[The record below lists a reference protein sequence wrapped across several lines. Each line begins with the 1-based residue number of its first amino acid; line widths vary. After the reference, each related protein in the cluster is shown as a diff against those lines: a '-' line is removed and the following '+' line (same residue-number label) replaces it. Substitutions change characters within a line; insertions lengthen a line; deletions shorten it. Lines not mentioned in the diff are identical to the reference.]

1 MIISYNWL
9 SEYLPEIIE
18 PEKLSKILTS
28 IGLEV
33 ESLEKKEAVKG
44 SLEGL
49 FIGEVITCENHPDAD
64 KLKLTTV
71 HIGTGEKLQI
81 VCGAPNVAA
90 GQKVIVATIGSTIY
104 PINGEPLTMKK
115 AKIRGVESHGM
126 ICAEDEIGLGESHA
140 GIMILPNQSTVGM
153 TAAEYFKLTDDH
165 IFEIGL
171 TPNRIDAMSHLG
183 VARDVCAY
191 LSHHNKKDTVV
202 KTPFKNNFKPDNQ
215 GLQINIV
222 IENTEACQ
230 RYSGVSIEGVTI
242 AESPDW
248 LQQKLKSI
256 GLRPINNIVD
266 ITNFILHETGQPLH
280 AFDAAAITGNLPTG
294 QAGKVIVKNLPEA
307 TTFVT
312 LDEKE
317 RKLSAEDLMICNA
330 TEPMCIGGVYGGMH
344 SGVTTSTKNIFLES
358 AWFNPT
364 TIRKTSLR
372 HGLRTDAATRFEK
385 GVDISNTVNVLKR
398 AAMLIKE
405 IAGGEI
411 ASDIID
417 VYPAPKQKT
426 EVALKYHYL
435 KKLSGKNYHGDTVK
449 NILHSLGFELIK
461 EGDDEMRFKVPFSK
475 PDISIGAD
483 IVEEIMRIDGLDN
496 VDIPTMIT
504 IAPAVETLAHEA
516 AYTEKVAEY
525 LAGSGFREI
534 FTNSITN
541 SAYYSDAVLQ
551 KTVKMINNLSE
562 ELNILRPA
570 MMETGLT
577 SIAYNLNRKN
587 NDLKFFEFG
596 KTYIVNE
603 TGKYTEDNHLTVYV
617 TGNKTAG
624 SWKEKAEKADFYFI
638 KAVFE
643 KIIHVLGLKV
653 DAYAQSENTD
663 LSNCLQATIKNEKV
677 AEIGMVCNNKLE
689 RFDIKQPVFYADLN
703 WDSLL
708 KLNKKINIQHK
719 DVSKYP
725 AVTRDLAIIV
735 NKALPFEAVEKAT
748 HTAKVNKLTSISLFD
763 IFESEKIGADK
774 KSMAISFTFLDEEKT
789 LTDKEIDGMMNKII
803 ASYEKELGAEI
814 RK

>member
-9 SEYLPEIIE
+9 SEYLPAGQAGLPEIIE

-33 ESLEKKEAVKG
+33 ESLHKYEAVKG
-44 SLEGL
+44 GL
-49 FIGEVITCENHPDAD
+49 QGLVIGEVMSCEKHPDAD

-71 HIGTGEKLQI
+71 NIGAEEKLQI
-81 VCGAPNVAA
+81 VCGAANVAV
-90 GQKVIVATIGSTIY
+90 GQKVVVATIGTTIY
-104 PINGEPLTMKK
+104 PFNGEPMTMKK
-115 AKIRGVESHGM
+115 AKIRGVESQGM

-140 GIMILPNQSTVGM
+140 GIMVLPADTAVGT
-153 TAAEYFKLTDDH
+153 TAAEYFKPADDF

-171 TPNRIDAMSHLG
+171 TPNRSDAMSHLG

-191 LSHHNKKDTVV
+191 LSHHNKKETTVRS
-202 KTPFKNNFKPDNQ
+202 PFKNNFKPDNQ
-215 GLQINIV
+215 GLQIEVV
-222 IENTEACQ
+222 IENKDACQ
-230 RYSGVSIEGVTI
+230 RYAGVSIEGVTI
-242 AESPDW
+242 ADSPDW
-248 LQQKLKSI
+248 LQQRLKSI

-280 AFDAAAITGNLPTG
+280 AFDADAITGK
-294 QAGKVIVKNLPEA
+294 KVIVKNLPEG
-307 TTFVT
+307 TPFVT

-317 RKLSAEDLMICNA
+317 RKLFAEDLMICN
-330 TEPMCIGGVYGGMH
+330 TEAPMCLGGVYGGMH
-344 SGVTTSTKNIFLES
+344 SGVTAATKNIFLES

-364 TIRKTSLR
+364 SIRKTSLK

-385 GVDISNTVNVLKR
+385 GVDIGNTVNVLKR
-398 AAMLIKE
+398 AALLIKE
-405 IAGGEI
+405 LAGGEI

-417 VYPAPKQKT
+417 VYPSPKEKT

-435 KKLSGKNYHGDTVK
+435 KKLSGKNYHGDTIK

-475 PDISIGAD
+475 TDVSIGAD
-483 IVEEIMRIDGLDN
+483 VVEEIMRIDGLDN
-496 VDIPTMIT
+496 VDIPSVIT
-504 IAPAVETLAHEA
+504 ISPSVETLAHEA

-525 LAGSGFREI
+525 LAGSGFQEI

-541 SAYYSDAVLQ
+541 SAYYSDAVLG

-562 ELNILRPA
+562 ELNVMRPA

-596 KTYIVNE
+596 KTYSVSE
-603 TGKYTEDNHLTVYV
+603 AGKYQEENHLTIYI
-617 TGNKTAG
+617 TGNKTTDG
-624 SWKEKAEKADFYFI
+624 WKGKGEKADFYFI

-643 KIIHVLGLKV
+643 KVMAVLGLQA
-653 DAYAQSENTD
+653 DGYTEAENND
-663 LSNCLQATIKNEKV
+663 LSNALQATIKNDKI
-677 AEIGMVCNNKLE
+677 AELGLVSNHKLD

-703 WDSLL
+703 WDRLL
-708 KLNKKINIQHK
+708 KLNKKNSIQHK

-725 AVTRDLAIIV
+725 AVNRDLAIV
-735 NKALPFEAVEKAT
+735 VDKSLPFEAVQKAT
-748 HTAKVNKLTSISLFD
+748 ATAKVNKLTSISLFD
-763 IFESEKIGADK
+763 IFESEKIGAGK

-789 LTDKEIDGMMNKII
+789 MTDKDIDSMMNKII
-803 ASYEKELGAEI
+803 GAYEKELGAEI

>member
-9 SEYLPEIIE
+9 CEYLPETIE

-33 ESLEKKEAVKG
+33 ESLHKYEAVKG
-44 SLEGL
+44 GL
-49 FIGEVITCENHPDAD
+49 NGLVIGEILTCEKHPDAD

-71 HIGTGEKLQI
+71 NIGAKENLRI
-81 VCGAPNVAA
+81 VCGAANVAA
-90 GQKVIVATIGSTIY
+90 GQKVVVATIGTTIY
-104 PINGEPLTMKK
+104 PIAGEPMTMKK
-115 AKIRGVESHGM
+115 AKIRGVESQGM
-126 ICAEDEIGLGESHA
+126 ICAEDEIGLGESHD
-140 GIMILPNQSTVGM
+140 GIMVLPADTKVGIP
-153 TAAEYFKLTDDH
+153 AAEYFKLVDDY

-171 TPNRIDAMSHLG
+171 TPNRSDAMCHLG

-191 LSHHNKKDTVV
+191 LTHHNKKELHA
-202 KTPFKNNFKPDNQ
+202 KLPFKNNFKPDNQ
-215 GLQINIV
+215 GLQIEVV
-222 IENTEACQ
+222 IENTEACE
-230 RYSGVSIEGVTI
+230 RYAGVSIEGVTI

-266 ITNFILHETGQPLH
+266 ITNFILQETGQPLH
-280 AFDAAAITGNLPTG
+280 AFDADAITGK
-294 QAGKVIVKNLPEA
+294 KVIIKNLPEG
-307 TTFVT
+307 TVFVT

-317 RKLSAEDLMICNA
+317 RKLFTEDLMICNA
-330 TEPMCIGGVYGGMH
+330 EAPMCIGGVYGGMH
-344 SGVTTSTKNIFLES
+344 SGVTAATKNIFLES

-364 TIRKTSLR
+364 TIRKTSVK
-372 HGLRTDAATRFEK
+372 HGLRTDAASRFEK

-411 ASDIID
+411 ASDIVD
-417 VYPAPKQKT
+417 VYPSPKEKT

-435 KKLSGKNYHGDTVK
+435 KKLSGKNYHGDTIK

-461 EGDDEMRFKVPFSK
+461 EGDDEMRYKVPFSK

-504 IAPAVETLAHEA
+504 IAPSVETLAHEA

-525 LAGSGFREI
+525 LAGSGFQEI

-541 SAYYSDAVLQ
+541 SAYYSDAVLR

-562 ELNILRPA
+562 ELNVMRPA

-577 SIAYNLNRKN
+577 SIVYNLNRKN
-587 NDLKFFEFG
+587 SDLKFFEFG
-596 KTYIVNE
+596 KTYSVSE
-603 TGKYTEDNHLTVYV
+603 AGKYIEDNHLTIYI
-617 TGNKTAG
+617 TGNTTADG
-624 SWKEKAEKADFYFI
+624 WKGKAEKADFYFL

-643 KIIHVLGLKV
+643 KIMNVLGLKTEV
-653 DAYAQSENTD
+653 YVESENPD
-663 LSNCLQATIKNEKV
+663 LTNSLQAKIKNEKI
-677 AEIGMVCNNKLE
+677 AEIGLVSAGKLE

-703 WDSLL
+703 WDRLL
-708 KLNKKINIQHK
+708 KLNKRNSIQHK

-725 AVTRDLAIIV
+725 AVNRDLAIIV

-748 HTAKVNKLTSISLFD
+748 ATAKVNKLTSISLFD
-763 IFESEKIGADK
+763 IFESEKIGAGK

-789 LTDKEIDGMMNKII
+789 MTDKEIDGMMNKII
-803 ASYEKELGAEI
+803 GAYEKELGAEV

>member
-33 ESLEKKEAVKG
+33 ESLHKYEAVKG
-44 SLEGL
+44 GMNGL
-49 FIGEVITCENHPDAD
+49 LIGEVITCEKHPDAD
-64 KLKLTTV
+64 KLKITTV
-71 HIGTGEKLQI
+71 NIGAEEKLQI
-81 VCGAPNVAA
+81 VCGAANVAV
-90 GQKVIVATIGSTIY
+90 GQKVVVATIGSTIY
-104 PINGEPLTMKK
+104 PINGEPMIMKK

-126 ICAEDEIGLGESHA
+126 ICAEDEIGLGESHD
-140 GIMILPNQSTVGM
+140 GILVLPVNTKVGM
-153 TAAEYFKLTDDH
+153 PAAEYFKLTDDY
-165 IFEIGL
+165 IIEIGL

-191 LSHHNKKDTVV
+191 LSHHNKKETHV
-202 KTPFKNNFKPDNQ
+202 KSPFKNNFKPDNQ
-215 GLQINIV
+215 GLQMEVV

-230 RYSGVSIEGVTI
+230 RYAGVSIEGVSI

-280 AFDAAAITGNLPTG
+280 AFDADAI
-294 QAGKVIVKNLPEA
+294 AGKKVIIKNLPEG
-307 TTFVT
+307 TPFVT

-317 RKLSAEDLMICNA
+317 RKLFAEDLMICNA
-330 TEPMCIGGVYGGMH
+330 EAPMCLGGVYGGMH
-344 SGVTTSTKNIFLES
+344 SGVTASTKNIFLES

-372 HGLRTDAATRFEK
+372 HSLRTDAAARFEK
-385 GVDISNTVNVLKR
+385 GVDIGNTVNVLKR

-405 IAGGEI
+405 IAGGQI

-417 VYPAPKQKT
+417 VYPNPKGKT

-435 KKLSGKNYHGDTVK
+435 KKLSGKNYHGDTIK

-461 EGDDEMRFKVPFSK
+461 EGDDEMRYKVPFSK

-496 VDIPTMIT
+496 VDIPNMIT

-516 AYTEKVAEY
+516 AYSEKVAEY

-541 SAYYSDAVLQ
+541 SAYYSDAVLG

-562 ELNILRPA
+562 ELNVMRPA

-596 KTYIVNE
+596 KTYSVSE
-603 TGKYTEDNHLTVYV
+603 AGKYNEDNHLTIYI
-617 TGNKTAG
+617 TGNTITDG
-624 SWKEKAEKADFYFI
+624 WKVKREKADFYFI

-643 KIIHVLGLKV
+643 KIMSVLGLKTE
-653 DAYAQSENTD
+653 AYAESENPD
-663 LSNCLQATIKNEKV
+663 LSTGLQAKIKNEKI
-677 AEIGMVCNNKLE
+677 AEIGLISNKKLE

-703 WDSLL
+703 WDRLL
-708 KLNKKINIQHK
+708 KLNKKNCIQHE

-725 AVTRDLAIIV
+725 AVNRDLAIIV
-735 NKALPFEAVEKAT
+735 NKAMPFEAVEKAT
-748 HTAKVNKLTSISLFD
+748 ATARVNKLTSISLFD
-763 IFESEKIGADK
+763 IFESEKIGAGK

-789 LTDKEIDGMMNKII
+789 MTDKDIDGMMSKII
-803 ASYEKELGAEI
+803 GAYEKELGAEI